1 MYFIISGKAVV
12 IAPDGRKILAI
23 LKKADY
29 FGEMGI
35 IHGTASIRT
44 ASVMAI
50 TDLSLAI
57 LDISDFNFI
66 C

>member
-12 IAPDGRKILAI
+12 IAPDGKKVIAI

-35 IHGTASIRT
+35 
-44 ASVMAI
+44 V
-50 TDLSLAI
+50 
-57 LDISDFNFI
+57 
-66 C
+66 

>member
-12 IAPDGRKILAI
+12 IAPDGKKVLAI
-23 LKKADY
+23 LKTADY

-35 IHGTASIRT
+35 VRGIASVRT

-50 TDLSLAI
+50 SDLNIAI
-57 LDISDFNFI
+57 LNI
-66 C
+66 

>member
-12 IAPDGRKILAI
+12 IAPDGKKVLAI

-35 IHGTASIRT
+35 VQGVASIRT

-50 TDLSLAI
+50 TNLNLAI
-57 LDISDFNFI
+57 LDI
-66 C
+66 